1 MKLLN
6 KLKHMTFLILI
17 CLSLFGCDSKET
29 VNIAR
34 DSVVVAFGDS
44 LTLGVGVS
52 DSHSYPSQL
61 ESILGV
67 KVINSGISGQ
77 TSQQGLARINE
88 VLNEH
93 LPDVVIICYGGNDVL
108 QRKSKSKLADNLSQM
123 ILAAKAKG
131 IAVILVA
138 VPDFGLRASPM
149 SLYQDLATEHDV
161 VLVEDTLSD
170 LLSNSSMKSDRV
182 HLNEQGYKTLATSI
196 AARIKIIE

>member
-44 LTLGVGVS
+44 LTQGVGVS

-77 TSQQGLARINE
+77 TSQQGLARLNE
-88 VLNEH
+88 VLNKH

-123 ILAAKAKG
+123 ILAAKAKALVSGRTTPDIDDVKKMLNPILRHRIIPSFNAEADG
-131 IAVILVA
+131 ITRDNIL
-138 VPDFGLRASPM
+138 
-149 SLYQDLATEHDV
+149 EK
-161 VLVEDTLSD
+161 
-170 LLSNSSMKSDRV
+170 LLNDSN
-182 HLNEQGYKTLATSI
+182 
-196 AARIKIIE
+196 